1 MLPGRKRCPC
11 VLSFPCAAESS
22 QILVYSAFSL
32 VSPPF
37 LLSGFRDIEIVIEVI
52 VIKEPRAHGRFTHG
66 FEFKTL
72 FTISLGFSHTSF
84 KLAFAGWTYSNRY
97 HWSSISS
104 SLYPLCVNGLIP
116 SRRIPSSSYLCAG
129 IGMLSKSLKSR
140 TLLPSARLIP
150 SCVPR
155 SQTT

>member
-1 MLPGRKRCPC
+1 MRLVFSLCGGIKSNTCLLCFLSC
-11 VLSFPCAAESS
+11 V
-22 QILVYSAFSL
+22 SAFS
-32 VSPPF
+32 SFPA
-37 LLSGFRDIEIVIEVI
+37 SEISKSSSKSSSSKNQE
-52 VIKEPRAHGRFTHG
+52 HNGRFTHG

-84 KLAFAGWTYSNRY
+84 KLALAGWTYSNRY

>member
-22 QILVYSAFSL
+22 QILVYSAFPL

-37 LLSGFRDIEIVIEVI
+37 LLFQL
-52 VIKEPRAHGRFTHG
+52 PRYRNRHRSHRHQRTKSTRTIHSW

-84 KLAFAGWTYSNRY
+84 KLALAGWTYSNRY

>member
-22 QILVYSAFSL
+22 QILVYSASPL

-37 LLSGFRDIEIVIEVI
+37 LLFQLLRYRNRHRSHRH
-52 VIKEPRAHGRFTHG
+52 PRTHGRITHG
-66 FEFKTL
+66 FEFKTF

-84 KLAFAGWTYSNRY
+84 KLALAGWTYSNCY

-150 SCVPR
+150 SCIPR